1 MGKST
6 QLIGKLIL
14 WFLISGTAQKL
25 YSENQYAENFSL
37 QYFPTHKLLTV
48 TNPWRGSG
56 DLSYQYA
63 LVPKDGEVPD
73 LPDGVRIIRTPAE
86 RIIITATVYLGPIR
100 TLDLYDQL
108 VGIAYLDFTSDPE
121 VHARVDNRTLK
132 PIQGGAALEIE
143 SILQLQPDLILTST
157 TGESLYDDHPKLE
170 RAKLPAVL
178 TAGYMESHPLA
189 RSEWIKVIAALVDKE
204 KEAEA
209 FFNQVA
215 QEYEALTAMT
225 KSVKHRPTVFSNA
238 PYAGVWHVP
247 GGASYNARA
256 FADAGAN
263 YLWASNDSSGGVPLD
278 FEVILHKAADADVW
292 LNPGAYRSK
301 ATLLALD
308 SRFTGFRAFRESR
321 VFNNSLRVNKNGGND
336 IWERGIN
343 HPEEVLADL
352 IKIFHPD
359 LLPDHQ
365 FIYYESL
372 K

>member
-1 MGKST
+1 
-6 QLIGKLIL
+6 
-14 WFLISGTAQKL
+14 
-25 YSENQYAENFSL
+25 
-37 QYFPTHKLLTV
+37 
-48 TNPWRGSG
+48 
-56 DLSYQYA
+56 
-63 LVPKDGEVPD
+63 
-73 LPDGVRIIRTPAE
+73 
-86 RIIITATVYLGPIR
+86 
-100 TLDLYDQL
+100 LDLYDQL
-108 VGIAYLDFTSDPE
+108 VGIAYLDFTSDPQ
-121 VHARVDNRTLK
+121 VHARVESGKLEHV
-132 PIQGGAALEIE
+132 QGGATLEIE
-143 SILQLQPDLILTST
+143 SILQLQPDLILTSI
-157 TGESLYDDHPKLE
+157 TGEGIYDDHPKLE
-170 RAKLPAVL
+170 RANLPAVL

-209 FFNQVA
+209 FFNKVA

-225 KSVKHRPTVFSNA
+225 KTLEHRPTVFSNA

-292 LNPGAYRSK
+292 LNPGAYKSK
-301 ATLLALD
+301 AALMALD
-308 SRFTGFRAFRESR
+308 SRFTGFKAFREGN
-321 VFNNSLRVNKNGGND
+321 VFNNSLRVNEHGGND

-352 IKIFHPD
+352 IKVFHPD

-365 FIYYESL
+365 FIYYEQL

>member
-1 MGKST
+1 MST
-6 QLIGKLIL
+6 FSQLIWRLVL
-14 WFLISGTAQKL
+14 PFLLGGTTQGL
-25 YSENQYAENFSL
+25 YSANQYAENFSL
-37 QYFPTHKLLTV
+37 QYFSTHKLLTV

-63 LVPKDGEVPD
+63 LVPKGGEVPD
-73 LPDGVRIIRTPAE
+73 LPDGVQIIRTPTE

-121 VHARVDNRTLK
+121 VHARVDNGTLK

-204 KEAEA
+204 EEAEA

-225 KSVKHRPTVFSNA
+225 RSVKNRPTVFSNA

-247 GGASYNARA
+247 GGSSYNARA

-263 YLWASNDSSGGVPLD
+263 YLWAENRSSGGVPLD
-278 FEVILHKAADADVW
+278 FEVILHEAAVADVW
-292 LNPGAYRSK
+292 LNPGAYRTRAS
-301 ATLLALD
+301 LLALD
-308 SRFTGFRAFRESR
+308 SRFTGFRAFREGK
-321 VFNNSLRVNKNGGND
+321 VFNNSLRANEHGGND

-352 IKIFHPD
+352 IKVFHPD
-359 LLPDHQ
+359 LFPDHQ
-365 FIYYESL
+365 FIYYEQL